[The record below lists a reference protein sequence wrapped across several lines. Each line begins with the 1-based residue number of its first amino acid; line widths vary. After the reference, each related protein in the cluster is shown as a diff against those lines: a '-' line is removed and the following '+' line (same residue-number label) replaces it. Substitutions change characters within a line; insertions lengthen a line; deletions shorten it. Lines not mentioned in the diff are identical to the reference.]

1 MSGDR
6 IAEIRA
12 RAEAASNGPWAS
24 PKPGIV
30 EDADGNLLA
39 VFGGCA
45 QDEADAALVIHAAA
59 DIRYLLDEL
68 ARVQGVAS

>member
-1 MSGDR
+1 VADR
-6 IAEIRA
+6 IAEITA
-12 RAEAASNGPWAS
+12 RVGAASKGPWAS

-45 QDEADAALVIHAAA
+45 QDEANAALVIHAAD
-59 DIRYLLDEL
+59 DIRYLLNEL
-68 ARVQGVAS
+68 ARMQEASA